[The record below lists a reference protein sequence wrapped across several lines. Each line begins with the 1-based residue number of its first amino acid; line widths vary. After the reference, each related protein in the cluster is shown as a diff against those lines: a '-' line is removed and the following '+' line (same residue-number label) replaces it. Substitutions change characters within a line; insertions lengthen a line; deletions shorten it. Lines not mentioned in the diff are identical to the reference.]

1 MITCQN
7 CKYLMFS
14 DCYGEC
20 AIAERGI
27 VKPDDTCGKAE
38 SKYTREDLARLL
50 KECDNGNCDNCERK
64 KIIDCNKEILELI
77 VDQLTEYFSFLRM
90 RKRKEE
96 SKYIQELLNGFVMC
110 NLCDQ
115 TNCVS
120 CLWGYDSPEK
130 CTLLNLE
137 VERVLLKIGED
148 YGKNQF

>member
-20 AIAERGI
+20 AIAEKGI
-27 VKPDDTCGKAE
+27 VKPYDTCRKAE

-50 KECDNGNCDNCERK
+50 KECDNGNCDNCGRK

-77 VDQLTEYFSFLRM
+77 VDQLTKYFSFLRM
-90 RKRKEE
+90 KKRKEE

-120 CLWGYDSPEK
+120 CLWGYDNPEK

>member
-7 CKYLMFS
+7 CKYLMLS

-27 VKPDDTCGKAE
+27 VKPYDTCRKAE

-50 KECDNGNCDNCERK
+50 KECDNGNCDNCGRK
-64 KIIDCNKEILELI
+64 KIVDCNKEISKLI
-77 VDQLTEYFSFLRM
+77 VDQLTEYFSFLRIK
-90 RKRKEE
+90 KRKEE

-148 YGKNQF
+148 YGKNNW

>member
-20 AIAERGI
+20 AIAEKGI
-27 VKPDDTCGKAE
+27 VKPYYTCGKAE
-38 SKYTREDLARLL
+38 SKYTREDLARML
-50 KECDNGNCDNCERK
+50 KECDNGNCERK

-90 RKRKEE
+90 KKRKEE

-120 CLWGYDSPEK
+120 CLWGYDNPEK

>member
-7 CKYLMFS
+7 CKHLMFS

-20 AIAERGI
+20 AIAEKGI
-27 VKPDDTCGKAE
+27 VKPYDTCRKAE
-38 SKYTREDLARLL
+38 PKYTREDLARLL

-90 RKRKEE
+90 KKRKEE

-148 YGKNQF
+148 YGKNNW

>member
-20 AIAERGI
+20 AIAEKGV

-38 SKYTREDLARLL
+38 SKYTSEDLARLL

-64 KIIDCNKEILELI
+64 NIIDCNKEILELI
-77 VDQLTEYFSFLRM
+77 VDQLTEYFSFLRIK
-90 RKRKEE
+90 KRKEE